1 MPNDDD
7 HTPDGKTE
15 GSAKALA
22 FPVSLAADTS
32 AIVGIGASAG
42 GIEALIALFEAMPAT
57 TGAVFIVVLHLDPTR
72 KSHLA
77 SVLAAHTK
85 MPVLE
90 IEDGMTVAPDHVYV
104 IAPNAYLTIDGD
116 VLRLTEPAQPRSQ
129 RHPVDVLFK
138 SMAEQRHERTVAI
151 ILSGTGTNG
160 TQGLRE
166 IRAAGGLI
174 LVQDPLS
181 ARFDGMPRS
190 AIAAGLADH
199 VLAAGAMPATLL
211 RYLQHGYITA
221 PGEILAA
228 ASAERQEMAQLL
240 SLVRAQAGLDFRNYK
255 QATIMRRIGRRMSLK
270 DVNDLGTY
278 VDLLR
283 TEPDEIQALA
293 KDLLIN
299 VTSFFRDAEAWAVLD
314 EMVITQ
320 IVADRTTGDPLR
332 VWVSACA
339 TGEEAYSIAML
350 LTERA
355 EAAHK
360 HFDLKI
366 FASDVLAD
374 NLTVARA
381 GVFPGSSV
389 EMLAPERVRRFFEK
403 LDGSYQVVKSLRELI
418 VFAKHDILR
427 DPPFSRMDLITCRNM
442 LIYIEPE
449 AQRRAMTLF
458 HFALRE
464 DGCLFLGSA
473 ETLGRADD
481 LFETLSK
488 KWRIYRRLGA
498 TRHDIVDFPSIGST
512 ESTPRED
519 RSVVSDT
526 PLRVTDLAKRA
537 LLDRYAPASVLVD
550 AKGRVL
556 YFHGPTSDYLQLPT
570 GEPTRDLLAMARDGL
585 PAKLRGALYE
595 AAVNARDT
603 EFEAELRQG
612 QVLRRVRVTVF
623 RLPPSQQAVGLV
635 VVTFEP
641 KPELYEAITAVAP
654 LAQVDQL
661 VAPSNLEAELRSTR
675 AELQSAIEQLE
686 RANEELKAS
695 NEEAT
700 SMNEELQS
708 TNEELE
714 TSKEELQSFN
724 EELHTVNNQLQ
735 FKVQELEEAR
745 DDLSNL
751 LSGTGI
757 ATLFLDTRLL
767 IKWFSPATEQ
777 VLDLQSSDIGRP
789 FSHFARKFADDALVG
804 DAEAVLAKLVPI
816 EGEVRG
822 DDDRWFLRRMLPYRT
837 RDNRIAGLVITFT
850 DITERKRS
858 TDRIDEARIYSEAI
872 VATARQAFL
881 VLDANLQVQ
890 SANEAFYTMVSTT
903 PDRTGGRHIY
913 DLGVNQEW
921 NTVGLRTLLEAVL
934 PRDEQ
939 FQDVELEFGGKDG
952 DSRSM
957 VLNGRRLLR
966 GDGRES
972 LILLAIE
979 ENTERKR
986 AEAALIQSEKEFRT
1000 LGEEQPNLCWMAA
1013 ADGGVYWYN
1022 KRWYDYTGTQ
1032 FDEMKGWGW
1041 QAVHDPALLPDV
1053 MKSWTAAVAA
1063 GTPLE
1068 LTFPLRGADG
1078 IFHPFLT
1085 RILPIRDETGA
1096 ITRWLGSN
1104 VNISEQRATE
1114 DALRTSEEALRL
1126 LNETL
1131 GARVAEAIA
1140 AREQA
1145 QERLAQAQRMEA
1157 LGQLAGGIAHD
1168 FNNVLQVVS
1177 SALDLIERRADDGN
1191 SVRNIA
1197 RVGSDA
1203 ARRGTS
1209 VTARLLAFARK
1220 GELQAASVAV
1230 GPLLESLK
1238 EILSSTLEAG
1248 IRLEL
1253 RVPPDIVPLMA
1264 DKAQLETVLVNLAV
1278 NARDAM
1284 PGGGV
1289 LSLSATPCVVT
1300 GTEHRA
1306 GLKPGRYVQLEVKD
1320 NGIGMDAATLAR
1332 VSEPFFTTKPIGH
1345 GTGLGVAMSRGF
1357 AEQSGGGFAVQSEP
1371 GRGTTITLWFPEARE
1386 PSASDTVPQTAIP
1399 GGISAKVMIVDD
1411 DDSVREMIRWQ
1422 LDDLGYETAVASDG
1436 LIALARMDAG
1446 EALDVLVTDLSMPGM
1461 NGLALIEEAR
1471 KRHPGLPALLLTG
1484 YADTSSSIDINGLGD
1499 GTRFLQKPISV
1510 QQLAENVATLL
1521 VKES

>member
-1 MPNDDD
+1 MPNDDG
-7 HTPDGKTE
+7 HTPDGET
-15 GSAKALA
+15 GDSAVALA
-22 FPVSLAADTS
+22 SPALLAADTS

-77 SVLAAHTK
+77 SVLAAHTR

-90 IEDGMTVAPDHVYV
+90 IEDGVTVLPNHVYV
-104 IAPNAYLTIDGD
+104 IAPNAYLTIDGN

-166 IRAAGGLI
+166 IKAAGGLI
-174 LVQDPLS
+174 LVQDPSS

-190 AIAAGLADH
+190 AIGAGLADH
-199 VLAAGAMPATLL
+199 VLAAGAMPAILL

-221 PGEILAA
+221 PGEILAS

-299 VTSFFRDAEAWAVLD
+299 VTSFFRDAEAWAALD
-314 EMVITQ
+314 ETVIAQ
-320 IVADRTTGDPLR
+320 MVADRTTGDPLR

-366 FASDVLAD
+366 FASDVLVD

-389 EMLAPERVRRFFEK
+389 EVLAPERVRRFFEK

-442 LIYIEPE
+442 LIYVEPE

-458 HFALRE
+458 HFALR
-464 DGCLFLGSA
+464 DGGRLFLGSA

-488 KWRIYRRLGA
+488 KWRIYRRIGA
-498 TRHDIVDFPSIGST
+498 TRHDIVDFPSIGGT
-512 ESTPRED
+512 ESTRRED
-519 RSVVSDT
+519 RSVVPDT
-526 PLRVTDLAKRA
+526 SLRITDLAKRA

-556 YFHGPTSDYLQLPT
+556 YFHGPISDYLQLPT

-585 PAKLRGALYE
+585 LAKLRGALNE
-595 AAVNARDT
+595 VAVDARDT
-603 EFEAELRQG
+603 EFEADLRQG

-623 RLPPSQQAVGLV
+623 RLPPSQQAAGLV

-641 KPELYEAITAVAP
+641 KPELHEAVTA

-890 SANEAFYTMVSTT
+890 SANAAFYAMFSAT
-903 PDRTGGRHIY
+903 PSKTLGRRIY
-913 DLGVNQEW
+913 ELGDDKKW

-939 FQDVELEFGGKDG
+939 FQDVELEFGGKDD
-952 DSRSM
+952 DSRTM

-1013 ADGGVYWYN
+1013 ADGSVYWYN

-1041 QAVHDPALLPDV
+1041 QAVQDLAVLPDV
-1053 MKSWTAAVAA
+1053 MKSWTAAIAA

-1114 DALRTSEEALRL
+1114 DALRTSEEALRQ

-1140 AREQA
+1140 AREKA

-1177 SALDLIERRADDGN
+1177 SALDLIERRADDGK

-1197 RVGSDA
+1197 RMGSDA

-1230 GPLLESLK
+1230 VPLLESLK

-1253 RVPPDIVPLMA
+1253 HVPPDIVPLMA

-1289 LSLSATPCVVT
+1289 LTLSARPCVVT

-1306 GLKPGRYVQLEVKD
+1306 GLKPGLYVQLEVKD
-1320 NGIGMDAATLAR
+1320 NGVGMDAATLAR
-1332 VSEPFFTTKPIGH
+1332 VSEPFFTTKPIGQ

-1371 GRGTTITLWFPEARE
+1371 GHGTTITLWFPEARE
-1386 PSASDTVPQTAIP
+1386 PSTSDTVPQAAIP
-1399 GGISAKVMIVDD
+1399 GGISAKIMIVDD

-1446 EALDVLVTDLSMPGM
+1446 ELLDVLVTDLSMPGM

-1471 KRHPGLPALLLTG
+1471 KRQPGLPALLLTG
-1484 YADTSSSIDINGLGD
+1484 YADTSSSIDINGLGV
-1499 GTRFLQKPISV
+1499 GTRFLQKPISI

-1521 VKES
+1521 VR